1 MYDEVSVF
9 VENKPGRLAHVAEIL
24 GNAGINILSV
34 DVADDGQFGV
44 IKVLASDPEKARQ
57 ALAEANVTVAS
68 SKVVCIE
75 IPDVPGGLVKLAKA
89 IEEADLNVT
98 DAYGCVLE
106 KGKRAAF
113 FVKGDNLE
121 AIEAA
126 VKSAG
131 LKTLDSLV

>member
-9 VENKPGRLAHVAEIL
+9 VENKPGRLANVAEAL

-34 DVADDGQFGV
+34 EVADDGQFGV
-44 IKVLASDPEKARQ
+44 IKILTSDPGKTREVLAM
-57 ALAEANVTVAS
+57 ANVTVAS
-68 SKVVCIE
+68 TKVVCIE

-89 IEEADLNVT
+89 LEEADLNVN

-106 KGKRAAF
+106 RGKRAAF
-113 FVKGDNLE
+113 IVKGDNLD
-121 AIEAA
+121 AIEKAA
-126 VKSAG
+126 KNAG